1 MTAVF
6 DLDDIDKAIIREL
19 QIDGRLP
26 HAQLAPL
33 VGLSQ
38 AATRQ
43 RVNRLI
49 ERGVIQV
56 VAVTDPVALGLGYQ
70 ALVGVSVTGDA
81 RCVAD
86 AIAEISEAEYVIIV
100 AGRFDIIAEIVCSD
114 SDAFMS
120 VMNDRIRAIP
130 GVVTLETLN
139 YLRLVKQTYSWG
151 TG

>member
-6 DLDDIDKAIIREL
+6 DLDEIDKAIIREL

-26 HAQLAPL
+26 LAQIAPM

-49 ERGVIQV
+49 EKGVIQV

-70 ALVGVSVTGDA
+70 ALVGVTVSGDA
-81 RCVAD
+81 RRVAD
-86 AIAEISEAEYVIIV
+86 AIAEIDEADYVIIV

-120 VMNDRIRAIP
+120 VVNDRIRAIP

>member
-6 DLDDIDKAIIREL
+6 DLDEIDKAIIREL

-26 HAQLAPL
+26 LAQIAPM

-49 ERGVIQV
+49 EKGVIQV

-70 ALVGVSVTGDA
+70 ALVGVTVSGDA
-81 RCVAD
+81 RRVAD
-86 AIAEISEAEYVIIV
+86 AIAEIDEADYVIIV

-120 VMNDRIRAIP
+120 VVNDCIRAIP

>member
-6 DLDDIDKAIIREL
+6 DLDEIDKAIIREL

-26 HAQLAPL
+26 LAQIAPM

-49 ERGVIQV
+49 EKGVIQV

-70 ALVGVSVTGDA
+70 ALVGVTVSGDA
-81 RCVAD
+81 RRVAD
-86 AIAEISEAEYVIIV
+86 AIAEIDEADYVIIV
-100 AGRFDIIAEIVCSD
+100 AGRLDIIAEIVCSD

-120 VMNDRIRAIP
+120 VVNDRIRAIP